1 MASNNAVVYWNKQI
15 SRIIVYCDKH
25 DGARLRSDA
34 RGPWPEVA
42 KSPLYAL
49 KRNIPHF
56 VKGHMLRS
64 CSPEAVFATGRSVF
78 RRFRLSPRLARE
90 HQLLEGDVLRL
101 QLAGDDVEPMDR
113 AGLGGQD
120 EGVGLHLVGPA
131 LGVLAGGGG
140 DRVDGAVGIH
150 VHGRMGRQMALRVQD
165 ELVLGPQAQGDGGR
179 LRAGIRHER
188 LIGAGPLGIGE
199 TGLVSTQKAAGRAKE
214 GGRQEGKEVFHCKGF
229 LQR

>member
-1 MASNNAVVYWNKQI
+1 
-15 SRIIVYCDKH
+15 
-25 DGARLRSDA
+25 
-34 RGPWPEVA
+34 
-42 KSPLYAL
+42 
-49 KRNIPHF
+49 
-56 VKGHMLRS
+56 
-64 CSPEAVFATGRSVF
+64 
-78 RRFRLSPRLARE
+78 
-90 HQLLEGDVLRL
+90 
-101 QLAGDDVEPMDR
+101 MDR
-113 AGLGGQD
+113 AGFGGQD
-120 EGVGLHLVGPA
+120 DGVGLHLVGPA

-214 GGRQEGKEVFHCKGF
+214 GGRQEGEEVFHRNLLFFRYVRVWIISTSFEPICGSSLPKIF
-229 LQR
+229 IIWAKSKNLL